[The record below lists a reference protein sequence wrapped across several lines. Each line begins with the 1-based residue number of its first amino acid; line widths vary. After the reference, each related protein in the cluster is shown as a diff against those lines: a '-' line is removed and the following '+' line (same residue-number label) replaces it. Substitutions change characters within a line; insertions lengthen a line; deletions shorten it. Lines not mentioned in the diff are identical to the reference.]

1 MLTIGGGLTPS
12 FYKFRI
18 CPLDGPLL
26 NRVYE
31 VEEYMGKQLIQGL
44 AEIHYARLNQIKNS
58 KKNAKLDW
66 KSSLLLDKQS
76 SLPSY
81 IVGR

>member
-1 MLTIGGGLTPS
+1 MRFYYQQVMLTIGGGLTPS

-31 VEEYMGKQLIQGL
+31 VEEYMGKQLI
-44 AEIHYARLNQIKNS
+44 
-58 KKNAKLDW
+58 
-66 KSSLLLDKQS
+66 
-76 SLPSY
+76 
-81 IVGR
+81 